1 MINSNDINLKQAIRN
16 MAASLMLVIIF
27 LVGCNG
33 QNILDAVF
41 LSEDATPDENLTQEP
56 LQEENV
62 IATPAPT
69 ENLFASNSLS
79 IWLPPQFDPNVET
92 ESGKIMLAHI
102 ESFQELYP
110 QYNIDIRVKADSG
123 SSSLLNALLTT
134 SSAAPG
140 ALPSVVLISRSD
152 LEIAAAQ
159 GIIQPIEAL
168 SSAIDESDWFPF
180 VNEMGIIHGKTYGLP
195 FVADAMGLVMHEDMF
210 GSEYVT
216 LIEASKR
223 LGIIAFAAGDPDT
236 MVPFILY
243 QSIGGNVEDKQGQ
256 PTIEL
261 EYLANTLASIEE
273 NRRLGVFSPALIEY
287 QSDNQ
292 IWAAFSE
299 NEFKGVLTWISRP
312 LAEAENYYISPLPG
326 IGKQPYT
333 YASGWIW
340 CLVDKKNTNREIS
353 ISFAEHMIDPQFLSE
368 WTPKTG
374 YLPVRPSSI
383 TGWDETLQATIT
395 NILFSADLM
404 PNEMALSF
412 AKSDIIKAVQD
423 LLQGLSTSEE
433 STQKILERLESA
445 QAQ

>member
-1 MINSNDINLKQAIRN
+1 MINSNNINLKQVIRN

-27 LVGCNG
+27 LAGCDGNK
-33 QNILDAVF
+33 ILDAVF
-41 LSEDATPDENLTQEP
+41 LSENATPEENLTQEP

-62 IATPAPT
+62 IATPTPA
-69 ENLFASNSLS
+69 ENMFSNKSLF
-79 IWLPPQFDPNVET
+79 IWLPPQFDPNADT

-102 ESFQELYP
+102 ELFREQYP
-110 QYNIDIRVKADSG
+110 QYTLDIRVKADSG

-140 ALPSVVLISRSD
+140 VLPSVVLISRSD

-159 GIIQPIEAL
+159 GIIQPVEAL

-180 VNEMGIIHGKTYGLP
+180 ANKMGIIHGETYGLP
-195 FVADAMGLVMHEDMF
+195 FAADAMGLVMHEDVF
-210 GSEYVT
+210 GSEYVS
-216 LIEASKR
+216 LIEASRR
-223 LGIIAFAAGDPDT
+223 LGTIAFAAGDPDT
-236 MVPFILY
+236 VVPFILY

-256 PTIEL
+256 PTIES
-261 EYLANTLASIEE
+261 EYLLNTLASMEE
-273 NRRLGVFSPALIEY
+273 NRRLGIFPPVLIEY

-312 LAEAENYYISPLPG
+312 LAEADSYYISPLPG
-326 IGKQPYT
+326 IGNQPYT

-340 CLVDKKNTNREIS
+340 CLVDKKDTNRELS
-353 ISFAEHMIDPQFLSE
+353 ISFTEHMIDPQFLSKLS
-368 WTPKTG
+368 PKAG
-374 YLPVRPSSI
+374 YLPVRPSSVM
-383 TGWDETLQATIT
+383 GWNETLQTTIS

>member
-1 MINSNDINLKQAIRN
+1 MINSNNINLKQAVRN
-16 MAASLMLVIIF
+16 MAAGLMLVIIF

-33 QNILDAVF
+33 NNILDAVF
-41 LSEDATPDENLTQEP
+41 LPQNATLDENLTQEP
-56 LQEENV
+56 MQEENE

-69 ENLFASNSLS
+69 ENSLFTNSLS
-79 IWLPPQFDPNVET
+79 IWLPPQFAPNADT
-92 ESGKIMLAHI
+92 ESGEIMLARI
-102 ESFQELYP
+102 ESFRELYP
-110 QYNIDIRVKADSG
+110 QYTVDIRLKADSG
-123 SSSLLNALLTT
+123 SSSLLNSLLTT
-134 SSAAPG
+134 ASAAPG
-140 ALPSVVLISRSD
+140 VLPSVVLISRSD

-159 GIIQPIEAL
+159 GVVQPIESL

-180 VNEMGIIHGKTYGLP
+180 ANEMGIIHGETYGLP
-195 FVADAMGLVMHEDMF
+195 FAADAMGLVMHEDVF
-210 GSEYVT
+210 GGEYVP
-216 LIEASKR
+216 LIEASRR
-223 LGIIAFAAGDPDT
+223 LGTIAFAAGDPDT
-236 MVPFILY
+236 VVPFILY
-243 QSIGGNVEDKQGQ
+243 QSIGGNVEDQQGQ

-261 EYLANTLASIEE
+261 EVLSKTFASIEE
-273 NRRLGVFSPALIEY
+273 NRRLGSFPPTLIEY

-299 NEFKGVLTWISRP
+299 DEFDGVLTWISRP
-312 LAEAENYYISPLPG
+312 LAEADNYFISPLPG
-326 IGKQPYT
+326 IENQPYT

-340 CLVDKKNTNREIS
+340 CLVDKKNANRELS
-353 ISFAEHMIDPQFLSE
+353 ISFAEHMIDPLFLSE

-383 TGWDETLQATIT
+383 IGWSETLQATLA

-433 STQKILERLESA
+433 STQKILERMESA

>member
-1 MINSNDINLKQAIRN
+1 MININNINLKQAVRN
-16 MAASLMLVIIF
+16 IAAGLMLVIIF
-27 LVGCNG
+27 LAGCNG
-33 QNILDAVF
+33 NNILDAVF
-41 LSEDATPDENLTQEP
+41 IPENATLDENIPKEP
-56 LQEENV
+56 PPEENE
-62 IATPAPT
+62 IPTPAPT
-69 ENLFASNSLS
+69 EISFSNDSLS
-79 IWLPPQFDPNVET
+79 IWVPPQFDPNADT
-92 ESGKIMLAHI
+92 ESGEIMLAHI

-110 QYNIDIRVKADSG
+110 QYTFDIRVKADSG
-123 SSSLLNALLTT
+123 SSSLLNSLLTT
-134 SSAAPG
+134 ASAAPG
-140 ALPSVVLISRSD
+140 VLPSVILISRSD

-159 GIIQPIEAL
+159 GIIQPIESL

-180 VNEMGIIHGKTYGLP
+180 ANEMGIIHGETYGLP
-195 FVADAMGLVMHEDMF
+195 FAADAMGLVMHENIF
-210 GSEYVT
+210 GSEYVS
-216 LIEASKR
+216 LIEASRR
-223 LGIIAFAAGDPDT
+223 LGTIAFAAGDPDT
-236 MVPFILY
+236 VVPFIMY

-261 EYLANTLASIEE
+261 EVLSNTLASIEE
-273 NRRLGVFSPALIEY
+273 NLKLDVFSPALIEY

-299 NEFKGVLTWISRP
+299 EEFNGVLTWIGRP
-312 LAEAENYYISPLPG
+312 PVEADNYFISPLPG
-326 IGKQPYT
+326 IENQPYT
-333 YASGWIW
+333 YARGWVW
-340 CLVDKKNTNREIS
+340 CLVDNKNANRELS
-353 ISFAEHMIDPQFLSE
+353 ISFAEHMIDPLFLSE

-383 TGWDETLQATIT
+383 TGWDETLQATLT

-433 STQKILERLESA
+433 STQKIKERLESA

>member
-1 MINSNDINLKQAIRN
+1 MINSNNINLKQAIRN
-16 MAASLMLVIIF
+16 MAASLMLIIIF
-27 LVGCNG
+27 ITGCNG

-41 LSEDATPDENLTQEP
+41 TSEDTAPGENLTQEP
-56 LQEENV
+56 LQEESV

-69 ENLFASNSLS
+69 ENSFPINDIS
-79 IWLPPQFDPNVET
+79 IWLPPQFDPNANT

-110 QYNIDIRVKADSG
+110 QYTLDIRVKADSG

-140 ALPSVVLISRSD
+140 VLPSVVLISRSD

-168 SSAIDESDWFPF
+168 SSAIDESDWFIF
-180 VNEMGIIHGKTYGLP
+180 ANKMGIIHGETFGLP
-195 FVADAMGLVMHEDMF
+195 FAADAMGLIMHEDVF
-210 GSEYVT
+210 GSEYVS
-216 LIEASKR
+216 LIEASRR
-223 LGIIAFAAGDPDT
+223 LGTIAFAAGDPDT
-236 MVPFILY
+236 AVPFILY
-243 QSIGGNVEDKQGQ
+243 QSIGGKVEDKHGQ

-261 EYLANTLASIEE
+261 EYLSNMLASIEE

-292 IWAAFSE
+292 IWEALSE
-299 NEFKGVLTWISRP
+299 NEFMGVLTWISYP
-312 LAEAENYYISPLPG
+312 LAEANNYYISPLPG
-326 IGKQPYT
+326 IGSQPYT
-333 YASGWIW
+333 YASGWTW
-340 CLVDKKNTNREIS
+340 CLVDKKNTNQELS
-353 ISFAEHMIDPQFLSE
+353 VSFMEHMIDPLFLSE
-368 WTPKTG
+368 WTPKTA

-383 TGWDETLQATIT
+383 IGWDETLQVTLT

-404 PNEMALSF
+404 PNETVLSF

-433 STQKILERLESA
+433 STQQISERLELA
-445 QAQ
+445 QDQ